1 MLGSVAIQPLTAR
14 LDVKV
19 LSVRAQPAALLQVMC
34 RLMELAEEQKSLL
47 APDRRRVGVVP
58 LVDTAALP

>member
-1 MLGSVAIQPLTAR
+1 MLGIVAIQPLTAR

-34 RLMELAEEQKSLL
+34 RLMELAEEQKSLV
-47 APDRRRVGVVP
+47 RSFP
-58 LVDTAALP
+58 LRFDVASC